1 MEDWL
6 ANLETAFLFLER
18 PRGSRDTR
26 SRHPTSSQEQGL
38 RVREASIPVC
48 QMCGLVSVL
57 IW

>member
-48 QMCGLVSVL
+48 GKCVA
-57 IW
+57 W